1 MLLICLAR
9 GIDIICAQLQQPLI
23 ELPYSPVEPEDV
35 SIRGPE
41 EIFDTT
47 QNILWI
53 GTITQSKRRK
63 VHAVQISRR
72 KFLKQQRFPKCSRIC
87 RQIALTGSRHDKD
100 SNGIGR

>member
-9 GIDIICAQLQQPLI
+9 GVNIICTQLQKPFV

-35 SIRGPE
+35 SICKPDGVL
-41 EIFDTT
+41 DTT
-47 QNILWI
+47 RNILGI
-53 GTITQSKRRK
+53 RAITQSKRRK
-63 VHAVQISRR
+63 VHTIQICRR
-72 KFLKQQRFPKCSRIC
+72 ELLEQQRFPKRPRIR